1 MKNILF
7 LILVPIT
14 MFADK
19 PKEEGGEYVK
29 DEHSY
34 SNPAEIVVQH
44 LDLNL
49 KADFSAKKLVGFV
62 TLQIKNITNADTL
75 RLDTY
80 NLKVESVKI
89 NDAPVKFILKPAD
102 EILGSEL
109 AIPVAASTKE
119 VTIYY
124 ETSPDAR
131 ALQWLNPEQTAGKKH
146 PFLYTQSQAILA
158 RSWIPLQD
166 TPGIKFT
173 WTANIHCP
181 EKLMAVM
188 SCPMNPK
195 NTEKGTYNFKM
206 PFAVPSYLMALSIG
220 DLSYKAYDNRCGIY
234 AEPVMLDKAFHEFTD
249 LPAMIASAEQLYGKY
264 PWKQYDV
271 LVLPPSFP
279 FGGMENPCVT
289 FATPTVITGDR
300 SLVSLIAHELAHSWS
315 GNLVTNATWNDFWLN
330 EGFTVYFES
339 RIMEKIYGK
348 DYADMLTLL
357 SQNELKHTV
366 AEMGSNNPDTKL
378 YINLNGRDPDD
389 GVGDIAYEKGRF
401 FLLALEQAAGRDVW
415 DAFLKK
421 YFEEHRFQTMTTKKF
436 LHYLDVNL
444 LQENPL
450 IKQKVN
456 VDEWVYGTGL
466 PKSLPIIKSKYFD
479 QVEKAAEAF
488 IKQPTVMP
496 DTAGWTTHHYL
507 HFLRT
512 IAPEMTYEKAVALDN
527 HFHFTQIQN
536 SEIAFDWF
544 MISIACHYKPAY
556 KALEN
561 FLNTVGRRKFIA
573 PLYRKAAADST
584 LKPWIEEIYHSA
596 RPGYHAVAV
605 KTIDEIFE
613 GK

>member
-1 MKNILF
+1 
-7 LILVPIT
+7 

-19 PKEEGGEYVK
+19 PGDERGVNIK
-29 DEHSY
+29 DAHSY

-49 KADFSAKKLVGFV
+49 KADFSTKKLVGFV
-62 TLQIKNITNADTL
+62 DLQVKNLTDADTL

-80 NLKVESVKI
+80 NLKIESVKV

-109 AIPVAASTKE
+109 DIPVTASTKV
-119 VTIYY
+119 VTINY

-131 ALQWLNPEQTAGKKH
+131 ALQWLSPEQTAGKIY
-146 PFLYTQSQAILA
+146 PFLFTQSEAILA

-173 WTANIHCP
+173 WTATIHCP
-181 EKLMAVM
+181 KELMALM
-188 SCPMNPK
+188 SCPQNPK
-195 NTEKGTYNFKM
+195 QIGNGNYSFKM
-206 PFAVPSYLMALSIG
+206 PLPVPSYLMALSIG
-220 DLSYKAYDNRCGIY
+220 DLAYKAYDNRCGIY
-234 AEPVMLDKAFHEFTD
+234 AEPVMLGKAFHEFSD

-264 PWKQYDV
+264 PWIQYDV

-289 FATPTVITGDR
+289 FATPTIITGDR

-348 DYADMLTLL
+348 DYADMLNLL

-366 AEMGSNNPDTKL
+366 AVMGDNNPDTKL
-378 YINLNGRDPDD
+378 FLDLKGRDPDD
-389 GVGDIAYEKGRF
+389 GMGDIAYEKGRF
-401 FLLALEQAAGRDVW
+401 FLMALEEAAGRDVW

-421 YFEEHRFQTMTTKKF
+421 YFEEHRFQTMTTEKF
-436 LHYLDVNL
+436 VKYLDANL

-466 PKSLPIIKSKYFD
+466 PKSLPVIKSRYFD
-479 QVEKAAEAF
+479 TVEKAAAAF
-488 IKQPTVMP
+488 IKTSAIP
-496 DTAGWTTHHYL
+496 DTTRWTTHHYL

-512 IAPEMTYEKAVALDN
+512 VAPEMTYEKAVALDN

-544 MISIACHYKPAY
+544 MIAIACHYKPAY
-556 KALEN
+556 QALEN
-561 FLNTVGRRKFIA
+561 FLNTVGRRKYIA
-573 PLYRKAAADST
+573 PLYRKAAADTT
-584 LKPWIEEIYHSA
+584 LKPWIEKVYQTA

>member
-1 MKNILF
+1 MKSILF
-7 LILVPIT
+7 LMLIPFA

-19 PKEEGGEYVK
+19 PGDERGVNIK
-29 DEHSY
+29 DAHSY

-49 KADFSAKKLVGFV
+49 KADFSTKKLVGFV
-62 TLQIKNITNADTL
+62 DLQVKNLTHADTL

-80 NLKVESVKI
+80 NLKIESVKV

-109 AIPVAASTKE
+109 AIPVTASTKV
-119 VTIYY
+119 VTINY

-131 ALQWLNPEQTAGKKH
+131 ALQWLSPEQTAGKIY
-146 PFLYTQSQAILA
+146 PFLFTQSEAILA

-173 WTANIHCP
+173 WTATIHCP
-181 EKLMAVM
+181 KELMALM
-188 SCPMNPK
+188 SCPQTPK
-195 NTEKGTYNFKM
+195 QIGNGNYSFKM
-206 PFAVPSYLMALSIG
+206 PLPVPSYLMALSIG
-220 DLSYKAYDNRCGIY
+220 MTLLTK
-234 AEPVMLDKAFHEFTD
+234 PMTTVVAFTQNLLCWARLFMSFQT
-249 LPAMIASAEQLYGKY
+249 PAMIASAEQLYGKY
-264 PWKQYDV
+264 PWIQYDV

-289 FATPTVITGDR
+289 FATPTIITGDR

-348 DYADMLTLL
+348 DYADMLNLL

-366 AEMGSNNPDTKL
+366 AVMGDNNPDTKL
-378 YINLNGRDPDD
+378 FLDLKGRDPDD
-389 GVGDIAYEKGRF
+389 GMGDIAYEKGRF
-401 FLLALEQAAGRDVW
+401 FLMALEEAAGRDVW

-421 YFEEHRFQTMTTKKF
+421 YFEEHRFQTMTTEKF
-436 LHYLDVNL
+436 VKYLDANL

-466 PKSLPIIKSKYFD
+466 PKSLPVIKSRYFD
-479 QVEKAAEAF
+479 TVEKAAAAF
-488 IKQPTVMP
+488 IKTSAIP
-496 DTAGWTTHHYL
+496 DTTRWTTHHYL

-512 IAPEMTYEKAVALDN
+512 VAPEMTYEKAVALDN

-544 MISIACHYKPAY
+544 MIAIACHYKPAY
-556 KALEN
+556 QALEN

-573 PLYRKAAADST
+573 PLYRKAAADTT
-584 LKPWIEEIYHSA
+584 LKPWIEKVYQTA

>member
-1 MKNILF
+1 
-7 LILVPIT
+7 

-19 PKEEGGEYVK
+19 PGDERGVNIK
-29 DEHSY
+29 DAHSY

-62 TLQIKNITNADTL
+62 DLQVKNLTDADTL

-80 NLKVESVKI
+80 NLKIESVKV

-109 AIPVAASTKE
+109 DIPVTSNTKT

-131 ALQWLNPEQTAGKKH
+131 ALQWLSPEQTAGKIY
-146 PFLYTQSQAILA
+146 PFLFTQSEAILA

-173 WTANIHCP
+173 WTVTIHCP
-181 EKLMAVM
+181 KELMALM
-188 SCPMNPK
+188 SCPQNPK
-195 NTEKGTYNFKM
+195 QIGNGNYSFKM
-206 PFAVPSYLMALSIG
+206 PLPVPSYLMALSIG
-220 DLSYKAYDNRCGIY
+220 DLAYKAYDNRCGIY
-234 AEPVMLDKAFHEFTD
+234 AEPVMLGKAFHEFSD

-264 PWKQYDV
+264 PWIQYDV

-289 FATPTVITGDR
+289 FATPTIITGDR

-348 DYADMLTLL
+348 DYADMLNLL

-366 AEMGSNNPDTKL
+366 SDMGANNPDTKL
-378 YINLNGRDPDD
+378 FLDLKGRDPDD
-389 GVGDIAYEKGRF
+389 GMGDIAYEKGRF
-401 FLLALEQAAGRDVW
+401 FLMALEEAAGRDVW

-421 YFEEHRFQTMTTKKF
+421 YFEEHRFQTMTTEKF
-436 LHYLDVNL
+436 IKYLDVNL
-444 LQENPL
+444 LQVNPL
-450 IKQKVN
+450 INQKVN

-466 PKSLPIIKSKYFD
+466 PKSLPVIKSRYFD
-479 QVEKAAEAF
+479 TVEKAAAAF
-488 IKQPTVMP
+488 IKTSAMP
-496 DTAGWTTHHYL
+496 DTTRWTTHHYL

-512 IAPEMTYEKAVALDN
+512 VAPEMTYEKAVALDN

-544 MISIACHYKPAY
+544 MIAIACHYKPAY
-556 KALEN
+556 QALEN

-573 PLYRKAAADST
+573 PLYRKAAADTT
-584 LKPWIEEIYHSA
+584 LKPWIEKVYQTA

>member
-1 MKNILF
+1 MKSILF
-7 LILVPIT
+7 LMLIPFA

-19 PKEEGGEYVK
+19 PGDERGVNIK
-29 DEHSY
+29 DAHSY

-49 KADFSAKKLVGFV
+49 KADFSVKKLVGFV
-62 TLQIKNITNADTL
+62 DLQVKNLTDADTL

-80 NLKVESVKI
+80 NLKIESVKV

-109 AIPVAASTKE
+109 DIPVTSNTKT

-131 ALQWLNPEQTAGKKH
+131 ALQWLSPEQTAGKIY
-146 PFLYTQSQAILA
+146 PFLFTQSEAILA

-173 WTANIHCP
+173 WTATIHCP
-181 EKLMAVM
+181 KELMALM
-188 SCPMNPK
+188 SCPQNPK
-195 NTEKGTYNFKM
+195 QIGNGTYSFKM
-206 PFAVPSYLMALSIG
+206 PLPVPSYLMALSIG
-220 DLSYKAYDNRCGIY
+220 DLAYKAYDNRCGIY
-234 AEPVMLDKAFHEFTD
+234 AEPVMLGKAFHEFSD

-264 PWKQYDV
+264 PWIQYDV

-289 FATPTVITGDR
+289 FATPTIITGDR

-348 DYADMLTLL
+348 DYADMLNLL

-366 AEMGSNNPDTKL
+366 ADMGANNPDTKL
-378 YINLNGRDPDD
+378 FLDLKGRDPDD
-389 GVGDIAYEKGRF
+389 GMGDIAYEKGRF
-401 FLLALEQAAGRDVW
+401 FLMALEEAAGRDAW

-421 YFEEHRFQTMTTKKF
+421 YFEEHRFQTMTTEKF
-436 LHYLDVNL
+436 VKYLDANL

-466 PKSLPIIKSKYFD
+466 PKSLPVIKSRYFD
-479 QVEKAAEAF
+479 TVEKAAAAF
-488 IKQPTVMP
+488 IKTSAIP
-496 DTAGWTTHHYL
+496 DTTRWTTHHYL

-512 IAPEMTYEKAVALDN
+512 VAPEMTYEKAVALDN

-544 MISIACHYKPAY
+544 MIAIACHYKPAY
-556 KALEN
+556 QALEN

-573 PLYRKAAADST
+573 PLYRKAAADTT
-584 LKPWIEEIYHSA
+584 LKPWIEKVYQTA
-596 RPGYHAVAV
+596 RPGYHAVAI

>member
-1 MKNILF
+1 
-7 LILVPIT
+7 

-19 PKEEGGEYVK
+19 PGDERGVNIK
-29 DEHSY
+29 DAHSY

-49 KADFSAKKLVGFV
+49 KADFSTKKLVGFV
-62 TLQIKNITNADTL
+62 DLQVKNLTHADTL

-80 NLKVESVKI
+80 NLKIESVKV

-109 AIPVAASTKE
+109 AIPVTASTKV
-119 VTIYY
+119 VTINY

-131 ALQWLNPEQTAGKKH
+131 ALQWLSPEQTAGKIY
-146 PFLYTQSQAILA
+146 PFLFTQSEAILA

-173 WTANIHCP
+173 WTATIHCP
-181 EKLMAVM
+181 KELMALM
-188 SCPMNPK
+188 SCPQNPK
-195 NTEKGTYNFKM
+195 QIGNGNYSFKM
-206 PFAVPSYLMALSIG
+206 PLPVPSYLMALSIG
-220 DLSYKAYDNRCGIY
+220 DLAYKAYDNRCGIY
-234 AEPVMLDKAFHEFTD
+234 AEPVMLGKAFHEFSD

-264 PWKQYDV
+264 PWIQYDV

-289 FATPTVITGDR
+289 FATPTIITGDR

-330 EGFTVYFES
+330 EGFTVCFES

-348 DYADMLTLL
+348 DYADMLNLL

-366 AEMGSNNPDTKL
+366 AVMGDNNPDTKL
-378 YINLNGRDPDD
+378 FLDLKGRDPDD
-389 GVGDIAYEKGRF
+389 GMGDIAYEKGRF
-401 FLLALEQAAGRDVW
+401 FLMALEEAAGRDVW

-421 YFEEHRFQTMTTKKF
+421 YFEEHRFQTMTTEKF
-436 LHYLDVNL
+436 VKYLDANL

-466 PKSLPIIKSKYFD
+466 PKSLPVIKSRYFD
-479 QVEKAAEAF
+479 TVEKAAAAF
-488 IKQPTVMP
+488 IKTSAIP
-496 DTAGWTTHHYL
+496 DTTRWTTHHYL

-512 IAPEMTYEKAVALDN
+512 VAPEMTYEKAVALDN

-544 MISIACHYKPAY
+544 MIAIACHYKPAY
-556 KALEN
+556 QALEN

-573 PLYRKAAADST
+573 PLYRKAAADTT
-584 LKPWIEEIYHSA
+584 LKPWIEKVYQTA

>member
-1 MKNILF
+1 
-7 LILVPIT
+7 

-19 PKEEGGEYVK
+19 PGDERGVNIK
-29 DEHSY
+29 DAHSY

-49 KADFSAKKLVGFV
+49 KADFSVKKLVGFV
-62 TLQIKNITNADTL
+62 DLQVKNLTDADTL

-80 NLKVESVKI
+80 NLKIESVKV

-109 AIPVAASTKE
+109 DIPVTSNTKT

-131 ALQWLNPEQTAGKKH
+131 ALQWLSPEQTAGKIY
-146 PFLYTQSQAILA
+146 PFLFTQSEAILA

-173 WTANIHCP
+173 WTATIHCP
-181 EKLMAVM
+181 KELMALM
-188 SCPMNPK
+188 SCPQNPK
-195 NTEKGTYNFKM
+195 QIGNGTYSFKM
-206 PFAVPSYLMALSIG
+206 PLPVPSYLMALSIG
-220 DLSYKAYDNRCGIY
+220 DLAYKAYDNRCGIY
-234 AEPVMLDKAFHEFTD
+234 AEPVMLGKAFHEFSD

-264 PWKQYDV
+264 PWIQYDV

-289 FATPTVITGDR
+289 FATPTIITGDR

-348 DYADMLTLL
+348 DYADMLNLL

-366 AEMGSNNPDTKL
+366 ADMGANNPDTKL
-378 YINLNGRDPDD
+378 FLDLKGRDPDD
-389 GVGDIAYEKGRF
+389 GMGDIAYEKGRF
-401 FLLALEQAAGRDVW
+401 FLMALEEAAGRDAW

-421 YFEEHRFQTMTTKKF
+421 YFEEHRFQTMTTEKF
-436 LHYLDVNL
+436 IKYLDVNL
-444 LQENPL
+444 LQVNPL
-450 IKQKVN
+450 INQKVN

-466 PKSLPIIKSKYFD
+466 PKSLPVIKSRYFD
-479 QVEKAAEAF
+479 TVEKAAAAF
-488 IKQPTVMP
+488 IKTSAIP
-496 DTAGWTTHHYL
+496 DTTRWTTHHYL

-512 IAPEMTYEKAVALDN
+512 VAPEMTYEKAVALDN

-544 MISIACHYKPAY
+544 MIAIACHYKPAY
-556 KALEN
+556 QALEN

-573 PLYRKAAADST
+573 PLYRKAAADTT
-584 LKPWIEEIYHSA
+584 LKPWIEKVYQTA
-596 RPGYHAVAV
+596 RPGYHAVAI